1 MTQHLH
7 GTARA
12 RLVADVTA
20 RYQSGATIRQV
31 AVAVGYSYGAVRN
44 ILIGAG
50 VELRPPHRGAA
61 PLPEDP
67 LAAACP
73 QCSAPPG
80 TPCRRPS
87 WRPNPRPHRERII
100 AVAGARP

>member
-7 GTARA
+7 GEARA
-12 RLVADVTA
+12 ALIADVTA
-20 RYQSGATIRQV
+20 RYEAGATIRQV
-31 AVAVGYSYGAVRN
+31 AEVVGYSYGAVRN
-44 ILIGAG
+44 ILVGAG
-50 VELRPPHRGAA
+50 VPLRQPHRGAA

-73 QCSAPPG
+73 QCSAPPE

-87 WRPNPRPHRERII
+87 WRPNPRPHRERIT
-100 AVAGARP
+100 AVAEARP